1 MEPWKS
7 RKTELFVYYVGKK
20 ISSGAFPPR
29 ELVPPPSRSLFIF
42 GLLAALI
49 NEDSPFPPSSWAGLT
64 FKTTNNGAESFHRHF
79 GDLFGYLHT
88 KPNIW
93 EFLRTIRLYNELKD
107 TKIVSKKTVKE
118 TTDFWTIHIEE
129 YVNKKISAVKLL
141 DKLSIKCQPKM
152 SLKKNR

>member
-1 MEPWKS
+1 MLPAHLVKEVFEKS
-7 RKTELFVYYVGKK
+7 VKLAKVKK
-20 ISSGAFPPR
+20 SKQFEEYLR
-29 ELVPPPSRSLFIF
+29 QNY
-42 GLLAALI
+42 I

-129 YVNKKISAVKLL
+129 YINKKINAVKLL